1 LDYTL
6 GETATLVVL
15 TATKPELFL
24 MNFMFGKAANAK
36 FAISVEMSMISI
48 TSGRVVFVAS
58 VAWQRNRF
66 RKQNMSGVS
75 AECAKTAMLK

>member
-1 LDYTL
+1 LDCTH

-36 FAISVEMSMISI
+36 FAINAEMSMISI
-48 TSGRVVFVAS
+48 TSGWVVFVAS
-58 VAWQRNRF
+58 VGWQRNRF
-66 RKQNMSGVS
+66 RKQNMSGVR
-75 AECAKTAMLK
+75 AECAKSAMLK